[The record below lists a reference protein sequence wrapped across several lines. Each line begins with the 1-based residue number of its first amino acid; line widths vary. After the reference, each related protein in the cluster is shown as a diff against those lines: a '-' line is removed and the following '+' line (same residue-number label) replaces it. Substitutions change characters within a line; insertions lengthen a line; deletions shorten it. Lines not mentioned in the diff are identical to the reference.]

1 MHGWM
6 EFWANEHAEDLV
18 REARRERIARW
29 LRAARVEERRSRSRG
44 FLRGLARL
52 ATGIHGTRV
61 RCPNGQWEDEGDR
74 RWSGT

>member
-1 MHGWM
+1 M

-18 REARRERIARW
+18 REARRARLARG
-29 LRAARVEERRSRSRG
+29 LRAARVEECPSRFWG
-44 FLRGLARL
+44 LLRGLARL
-52 ATGIHGTRV
+52 ATGIRWAEV